1 MNRRSAA
8 SSSFVRLV
16 VACGLVG
23 LLNGCAQT
31 RGIFTTLGPDFRA
44 PSVQT
49 QQWNPPVSP
58 ESPALLA
65 HGGSA
70 DALKQ
75 WWQQF
80 NDPVLTDLLA
90 AAQASSATL
99 AQAAARIARA
109 RADTVAANASG
120 TPVLDANAGVT
131 RSAFSFGGP
140 AQQRLQAQVGLQS
153 SWEIDLFGGLA
164 RQRES
169 ARAQLDANLASW
181 HEARV
186 SVAAEVA
193 NTYVNYRYCE
203 IQTEQ
208 AQADAASRAET
219 AKLTATAASAG
230 LQSPANAAL
239 AQASAA
245 DSSAI
250 LAQRQAAC
258 EINIKA
264 LVALTALDEVVL
276 RKQLA
281 RPAGVPPRL
290 PRPAQFAIDT
300 VPARVLAQRP
310 DLAVAEREVA
320 VASASIGVAEA
331 DRYPRLS
338 LSGNITPSRFRPDGG
353 PSINVTTWSI
363 GPSLTLPLFDGG
375 RRAAN
380 AEAARAQYKAAEA
393 NYQAK
398 ARGAVREVE
407 EAMVR
412 LASVNARVADI
423 RAAAAGYRQ
432 SLDATQSRQRVG
444 LGSMIELEDARRT
457 ALAADGAVAALELEG
472 VAAWIALYRAVGGG
486 WDGQLATAT
495 QGTQ

>member
-1 MNRRSAA
+1 MSA
-8 SSSFVRLV
+8 SFIRLGA
-16 VACGLVG
+16 ACGIAV
-23 LLNGCAQT
+23 LLNGCALT
-31 RGIFTTLGPDFRA
+31 RGIFTTLGPDFQA

-49 QQWNPPVSP
+49 QQWNPPP
-58 ESPALLA
+58 SPASPVLLA

-80 NDPVLTDLLA
+80 NDPVLTDLLE

-109 RADTVAANASG
+109 RADSVAATASG
-120 TPVLDANAGVT
+120 TPVVDANAEVT

-140 AQQRLQAQVGLQS
+140 AQQRIQAQAGLQS
-153 SWEIDLFGGLA
+153 NWEIDLFGGLA

-186 SVAAEVA
+186 SIAAEVA

-203 IQTEQ
+203 IQSEL
-208 AQADAASRAET
+208 ARADAASRAET
-219 AKLTATAASAG
+219 AKLSAAAAG
-230 LQSPANAAL
+230 AGFQSPANAAL

-245 DSSAI
+245 DSSAA

-258 EINIKA
+258 EITIKG
-264 LVALTALDEVVL
+264 LVALTAADEATL

-281 RPAGVPPRL
+281 RPAGVPPQL
-290 PRPAQFAIDT
+290 PRPSRFAIDT

-320 VASASIGVAEA
+320 VASAGIGVAEA

-353 PSINVTTWSI
+353 SAINVTTWSI

-380 AEAARAQYKAAEA
+380 ADAARAQYKAAEA

-398 ARGAVREVE
+398 ARSAVREVE

-412 LASVNARVADI
+412 LLSVNTRIADT

-432 SLDATQSRQRVG
+432 SLDATQTRQRVG

-457 ALAADGAVAALELEG
+457 ALAADGAVVALELEG
-472 VAAWIALYRAVGGG
+472 VAAWIALYRAAGGG
-486 WDGQLATAT
+486 WDGRLEAAAQST
-495 QGTQ
+495 Q

>member
-1 MNRRSAA
+1 M
-8 SSSFVRLV
+8 
-16 VACGLVG
+16 
-23 LLNGCAQT
+23 
-31 RGIFTTLGPDFRA
+31 
-44 PSVQT
+44 
-49 QQWNPPVSP
+49 
-58 ESPALLA
+58 
-65 HGGSA
+65 
-70 DALKQ
+70 
-75 WWQQF
+75 
-80 NDPVLTDLLA
+80 
-90 AAQASSATL
+90 
-99 AQAAARIARA
+99 
-109 RADTVAANASG
+109 
-120 TPVLDANAGVT
+120 
-131 RSAFSFGGP
+131 
-140 AQQRLQAQVGLQS
+140 
-153 SWEIDLFGGLA
+153 
-164 RQRES
+164 
-169 ARAQLDANLASW
+169 
-181 HEARV
+181 
-186 SVAAEVA
+186 
-193 NTYVNYRYCE
+193 
-203 IQTEQ
+203 
-208 AQADAASRAET
+208 
-219 AKLTATAASAG
+219 
-230 LQSPANAAL
+230 
-239 AQASAA
+239 
-245 DSSAI
+245 
-250 LAQRQAAC
+250 
-258 EINIKA
+258 
-264 LVALTALDEVVL
+264 
-276 RKQLA
+276 
-281 RPAGVPPRL
+281 
-290 PRPAQFAIDT
+290 
-300 VPARVLAQRP
+300 LAQRP

-432 SLDATQSRQRVG
+432 SLDATQTRQRVG

-495 QGTQ
+495 QGNQ